1 MNREIINKIEQILR
15 QNQVK
20 RAGVF
25 GSYAT
30 EREGNE
36 SDIDILVELSEE
48 NSLLDYIGL
57 KLQLEDALNKKVDLV
72 EYRTI
77 KKALQESIL
86 RSEKRIY
93 G

>member
-1 MNREIINKIEQILR
+1 M
-15 QNQVK
+15 K

-86 RSEKRIY
+86 GSERRIY